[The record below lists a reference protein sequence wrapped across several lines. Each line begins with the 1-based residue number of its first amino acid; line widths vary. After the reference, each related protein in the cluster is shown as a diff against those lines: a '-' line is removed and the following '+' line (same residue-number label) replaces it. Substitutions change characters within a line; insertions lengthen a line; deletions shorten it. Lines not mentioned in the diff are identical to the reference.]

1 VAITLPCVIGWTV
14 IAHTHTSARRVSS
27 CTLKMTGM
35 SIVECEVVGASG
47 RMGSRL
53 LKVVE
58 GSRAVPRGLCPG
70 GLSFANK
77 PIYVATPS
85 KAWLQVLQDTP
96 PERRDDLVWI
106 GNGLPLAGMEHAT
119 FCVPHYAVLATGQ
132 TPVTSSASPPTYAY
146 GKHAATV
153 ARLLQAD
160 GIQMQTVSWSEV
172 RVAAARKLL
181 WATCMWLLCHA
192 SSQTLE
198 PPLTVSEVH
207 FHRQDQL
214 GNLVREVWPALQHEI
229 GVAIVDSD
237 IDKTLAYMKAY
248 SESIPN
254 AVPSKELAVRE
265 IQERSGVSLRRR
277 DAFAQPSH
285 QKLLLQVGGPELLS
299 RALEAPTTIS
309 SSRHQRV
316 HLKALGLVVSGT
328 RRL

>member
-1 VAITLPCVIGWTV
+1 MRSGGSLGSLGI
-14 IAHTHTSARRVSS
+14 
-27 CTLKMTGM
+27 
-35 SIVECEVVGASG
+35 SIV
-47 RMGSRL
+47 
-53 LKVVE
+53 KVVE
-58 GSRAVPRGLCPG
+58 GSRAVPRGVCPG

-132 TPVTSSASPPTYAY
+132 TPVTSNASPPTYTY

-160 GIQMQTVSWSEV
+160 GIQVQTVSWSEV
-172 RVAAARKLL
+172 RVAAGRKLL
-181 WATCMWLLCHA
+181 WATCMWLLCQA
-192 SSQTLE
+192 SSQTLK

-207 FHRQDQL
+207 FHSQDQL
-214 GNLVREVWPALQHEI
+214 GKLVRKVWTALQHEI

-254 AVPSKELAVRE
+254 GVRSMKLAVRE
-265 IQERSGVSLRRR
+265 I
-277 DAFAQPSH
+277 
-285 QKLLLQVGGPELLS
+285 
-299 RALEAPTTIS
+299 
-309 SSRHQRV
+309 
-316 HLKALGLVVSGT
+316 
-328 RRL
+328 